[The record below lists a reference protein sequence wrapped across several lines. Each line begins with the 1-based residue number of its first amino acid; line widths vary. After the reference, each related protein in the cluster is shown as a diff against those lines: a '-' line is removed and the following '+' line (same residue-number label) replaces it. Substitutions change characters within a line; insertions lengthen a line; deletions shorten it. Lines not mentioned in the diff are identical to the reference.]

1 MNADEGDSDHRV
13 ALARLA
19 RARGYLLVCFYTLPL
34 YIAGLVILLN
44 NRRDITAF
52 MLLYMA
58 LYALFAV
65 NLVVRRCPRCRQ
77 QFFVRSLFL
86 NPFTRKCLHCGTHLP
101 RVASRKF

>member
-1 MNADEGDSDHRV
+1 MSAEEKEFAERA

-34 YIAGLVILLN
+34 YVAGLVILLN
-44 NRRDITAF
+44 NRRDITPF

-65 NLVVRRCPRCRQ
+65 NLVVRRCPKCRQ